1 MRNMPNSIRT
11 RLTIA
16 FLGLAAGPLLVVG
29 LILSSKA
36 YDVQTQEAITLQREM
51 AAHLS
56 SRVQSLIRELESG
69 MQMLIRMEDLEN
81 LEPELQKLVLSIF
94 RSGQSAIDD
103 LMLLDAD
110 GRVLAYDSRL
120 KLHQDLPGQP
130 QKELES
136 FTVPMSRKETYFGP
150 VRFNTL
156 SGEPVMSMAVPVIAL
171 ETGKP
176 KGVLVA
182 DVRLKEVWDLVAGI
196 RPGQKGT
203 SFIVDAGERV
213 VAHSDPSV
221 VLRGTRFSPPGF
233 DGLQMGL
240 CGEKSVLVSRV
251 ISFGNRQFHI
261 FVEGPVSESLSL
273 AIQAV
278 RITAAVIVIALLVS
292 GGLGFLM
299 VRRIVKPIEEIAE
312 TARAINAGDLSRR
325 VIVKSRDELGVLA
338 DAFNRMTLQLETLIC
353 DLEKRV
359 AERTAELTASN
370 KELEAFSYSVSHD
383 LRAPLRHIDGFLEL
397 LKKTAGTALD
407 EQSRHYMDTISKA
420 AQKMGLLIDDLLS
433 FSRMGRHAMR
443 FQPVDLGDLVR
454 DVVRE
459 LAPDADGRDI
469 DWRIGDLPA
478 VQGDAAML
486 RMVLTNLIA
495 NALKF
500 TRPRQPARIEIGSQ
514 PGPDSETVV
523 FVRDNGVGFD
533 MTYGDKLFGV
543 FQRLHRADEFEGTGI
558 GLASVRRIINRHGG
572 RTWAKGKVDH
582 GAIFYFSLPQTIDGG
597 GGGDEEL

>member
-1 MRNMPNSIRT
+1 MTNSIRT
-11 RLTIA
+11 RLTLA

-36 YDVQTQEAITLQREM
+36 YDVQTQAAITLQREM

-56 SRVQSLIRELESG
+56 SRVQSLIRELESK
-69 MQMLIRMEDLEN
+69 MQMLIRMESLET
-81 LEPELQKLVLSIF
+81 LEPERQKLVLSIF
-94 RSGQSAIDD
+94 HSGQPAIDD
-103 LMLLDAD
+103 LILLDAD
-110 GRVLAYDSRL
+110 GRVLAYDSRV
-120 KLHQDLPGQP
+120 KLHQDLPSQP

-136 FTVPMSRKETYFGP
+136 FAVPMSRAETYFGP
-150 VRFNTL
+150 VRFNPL
-156 SGEPVMSMAVPVIAL
+156 SGEPVMLMAVPVIAL
-171 ETGKP
+171 DTGKP

-196 RPGQKGT
+196 HPGQKGA

-240 CGEKSVLVSRV
+240 SGEKSVLVSQV
-251 ISFGNRQFHI
+251 ISFGARQFHI
-261 FVEGPVSESLSL
+261 FVEGPVSEALAL
-273 AIQAV
+273 AIQTV
-278 RITAAVIVIALLVS
+278 RIMVTIVVVALLAA

-299 VRRIVKPIEEIAE
+299 ARRIVKPIEEIAE

-325 VIVKSRDELGVLA
+325 VVVKSRDELGVLA

-370 KELEAFSYSVSHD
+370 KELEAFAYSVSHD

-397 LKKTAGTALD
+397 LQKKAGTSLD
-407 EQSRHYMDTISKA
+407 EQGRHYMDAISQA
-420 AQKMGLLIDDLLS
+420 AKKMGLLIDDLLS
-433 FSRMGRHAMR
+433 FSRMGRHAMS
-443 FQPVDLGDLVR
+443 FQPVDLGTIVR
-454 DVVRE
+454 DVIRDLE
-459 LAPDADGRDI
+459 PDAAGRTI
-469 DWRIGDLPA
+469 EWRIGDLPA
-478 VQGDAAML
+478 VSGDAPML
-486 RMVLTNLIA
+486 GMVLDNLIA

-500 TRPRQPARIEIGSQ
+500 TRPRQQAHIEIGSI
-514 PGPDSETVV
+514 PGQTSEAVI

-533 MTYGDKLFGV
+533 MTYVDKLFCV
-543 FQRLHRADEFEGTGI
+543 FQRLHRAEEFEGTGI
-558 GLASVRRIINRHGG
+558 GLASVRRIIARHGG
-572 RTWAKGKVDH
+572 RTWAEGKPDQ
-582 GAIFYFSLPQTIDGG
+582 GAAFFFSLPRSIQGA
-597 GGGDEEL
+597 